1 MKRTKETRAIGTK
14 NFVLEHGD
22 RFLAWDLCYM
32 HVKGAVLGTTEPSSF
47 EDIGLRTGRDERWAY
62 KLFNNAR
69 KKIAANSDVLP
80 G

>member
-1 MKRTKETRAIGTK
+1 
-14 NFVLEHGD
+14 
-22 RFLAWDLCYM
+22 M